1 MQTQQPQ
8 SEAVAESLDVPVTV
22 AVPAAE
28 VSPADNL
35 PIHVDIR
42 GKEGYGSA
50 GRGFMAPKRVICA
63 AESNDIVRLN
73 LPYTYS
79 RCGGGAGLDAQ
90 DIVTLPIELKE
101 TGLSELVWAEHA
113 ARCPTRS
120 SHVDVARS
128 CVTWPFTF
136 FLGCLFCGLT
146 KQRVLAFDD
155 ALRRWQSEFNT
166 VLAPF
171 GMHVKTQAFK
181 FGSQAGC
188 VVERWC
194 AISLNMT
201 ETEKLKSEPYV
212 MKGHGVQELRQY
224 PCGGFDENELCM
236 LPPDGHDEQSCYIN
250 LLV

>member
-1 MQTQQPQ
+1 MR
-8 SEAVAESLDVPVTV
+8 V
-22 AVPAAE
+22 
-28 VSPADNL
+28 
-35 PIHVDIR
+35 VDIAFVVCR
-42 GKEGYGSA
+42 GTPA
-50 GRGFMAPKRVICA
+50 
-63 AESNDIVRLN
+63 
-73 LPYTYS
+73 
-79 RCGGGAGLDAQ
+79 
-90 DIVTLPIELKE
+90 
-101 TGLSELVWAEHA
+101 LSPRWMY
-113 ARCPTRS
+113 
-120 SHVDVARS
+120 
-128 CVTWPFTF
+128 
-136 FLGCLFCGLT
+136 
-146 KQRVLAFDD
+146 D